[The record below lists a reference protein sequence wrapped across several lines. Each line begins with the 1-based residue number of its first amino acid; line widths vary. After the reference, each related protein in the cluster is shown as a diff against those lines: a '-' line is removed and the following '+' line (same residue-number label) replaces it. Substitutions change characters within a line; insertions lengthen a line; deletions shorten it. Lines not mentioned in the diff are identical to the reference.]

1 MDIGIIP
8 VLFAFQEA
16 GKILGGVSP
25 WTLRKHAQRKNI
37 RIVRLGQRVFL
48 DTMELDRIRRE
59 GLPRLEAKPSKAFRT
74 AQQLGHKAE
83 VEA

>member
-1 MDIGIIP
+1 MDSGVMP
-8 VLFAFQEA
+8 ALFAFQEA

-37 RIVRLGQRVFL
+37 RVVRLGQRVFL

-59 GLPRLEAKPSKAFRT
+59 GLPSLKAKPSKKSRKER
-74 AQQLGHKAE
+74 QNQ
-83 VEA
+83 

>member
-1 MDIGIIP
+1 MDTGVIP
-8 VLFAFQEA
+8 LLFAFQEA

-37 RIVRLGQRVFL
+37 RVVRLGQRVFL

-59 GLPRLEAKPSKAFRT
+59 GLPRLKTKPSKVFRK
-74 AQQLGHKAE
+74 AQPLGHA
-83 VEA
+83 